1 MLARSYLYVP
11 GDAPDKL
18 AKAFDRGA
26 DAVVLDLE
34 DAVPAA
40 AKRRARDLV
49 AGCLRERDP
58 AAAGQAFVR
67 VDDLVADIDAVTHAS
82 LVGVVVPKATPQ
94 RLRLVNDRLDRAES
108 AAGLPP
114 GRVRTIP
121 LVESAEGV
129 LAAPAMARLPRV
141 LRLGLG
147 EVDLMADLGMDLGPD
162 RAELLSI
169 RVGVVVASAAAG
181 LAAPVGPTDPAL
193 STTDGL
199 AASTRR
205 LLSLGFRARTAVHP
219 RQVETINEVFVPTPD
234 EVVAAREALRRFEAM
249 QADGVGVGV
258 VEGHLVDRAMLRSAQ
273 ETLERWRLAHP
284 DGT

>member
-34 DAVPAA
+34 DAVAPAS
-40 AKRRARDLV
+40 KRQARELV

-67 VDDLVADIDAVTHAS
+67 VDDLVADIDAVTQAS
-82 LVGVVVPKATPQ
+82 LVGVVVPKATPE
-94 RLRLVNDRLDRAES
+94 RLRLINDRLDRAES
-108 AAGLPP
+108 AAGLAH

-121 LVESAEGV
+121 LIESAEGV
-129 LAAPAMARLPRV
+129 LTASAMARLPRV

-147 EVDLMADLGMDLGPD
+147 EVDLMADLGMDLGPE

-181 LAAPVGPTDPAL
+181 LAGPVGPTEVSL
-193 STTDGL
+193 STIDGL

-205 LLSLGFRARTAVHP
+205 LLSLGFRARTAIHP
-219 RQVETINEVFVPTPD
+219 RQIETINDVFVPTP
-234 EVVAAREALRRFEAM
+234 EQVVAAREALLRFEAI
-249 QADGVGVGV
+249 QAGGAGVGLAKGQ
-258 VEGHLVDRAMLRSAQ
+258 LVDQAMVRSAR
-273 ETLERWRLAHP
+273 ETLQRWRLAHP